1 MLIRLSISNFALI
14 DALEF
19 EPQERLNVITG
30 ETGAGK
36 SLLVDAL
43 GAITGKRISKEAV
56 RSGTQKASVDAT
68 FSDAS
73 KILTDEDYECYGF
86 ERQDDDTLLIS
97 REIFAEGRNLVRIN
111 GRSVTL
117 SVLKEIG
124 SRFLDIHGQNDQQ
137 TIFDVTKH
145 IDLLDRFC
153 GDQMLT
159 QQAEYR
165 RVLDLYK
172 EVIGQIRALGIDPEL
187 RKRRSEILAYQVDE
201 IRRAQFKP
209 GEEEVIN
216 TKFKHLML
224 FEKQAEVFDKISTLL
239 SIEDPQ
245 SIYSQM
251 VSLRNHIAILNK
263 SDNNFS
269 MLLDQ
274 VIRVQEDLSRIE
286 SELFDQRQES
296 LYGDETLEDV
306 RQRLDLLNRLK
317 EKYGESIDEINACL
331 QRAEMELEELNSAES
346 RLKVMHK
353 QRIELERE
361 LIIIA
366 DNIHN
371 LRNSAGEVLSQRIS
385 RELSD
390 LGMQNAVFE
399 VRLTKRPK
407 EKFFSIKG
415 YDDVMFMFSAN
426 LGEDPLP
433 LQKIASG
440 GEASRIML
448 AIKSILADADRTQT
462 LIFDEVDTG
471 ISGKT
476 ATIVAEK
483 MRALS
488 NCKQV
493 LCVTHMA
500 QIAAA
505 ADHNYFISKS
515 VRDQRTV
522 TSLSVLDNNKKT
534 SEVARLLSGQSD
546 DKKSVDLSRQ
556 MIDRSTNNHQP

>member
-14 DALEF
+14 DSLAF

-43 GAITGKRISKEAV
+43 GAITGKRISKEAI
-56 RSGTQKASVDAT
+56 RSGTQKASVDAI
-68 FSDAS
+68 FSHAS
-73 KILTDEDYECYGF
+73 NILSDEDYEAYGF
-86 ERQDDDTLLIS
+86 EREEDDTLLIS

-137 TIFDVTKH
+137 TIFDVTRH

-153 GDQMLT
+153 GDDMLT
-159 QQAEYR
+159 MQTMYR
-165 RVLDLYK
+165 RVLNLYK

-187 RKRRSEILAYQVDE
+187 RRRRAEILEYQIDE
-201 IRRAQFKP
+201 IRRAGFKP
-209 GEEEVIN
+209 GEEDALN
-216 TKFKHLML
+216 SKFKHLLL
-224 FEKQAEVFDKISTLL
+224 FEKQAEVFDKISALL

-245 SIYSQM
+245 SLYSQM
-251 VSLRNHIAILNK
+251 GALQNHIAILSK
-263 SDNNFS
+263 SDSKYFS
-269 MLLDQ
+269 LVDQ
-274 VIRVQEDLSRIE
+274 VVRIQDDISQVE
-286 SELFDQRQES
+286 NELFSQKQDS

-306 RQRLDLLNRLK
+306 RQRIDSLNRLK
-317 EKYGESIDEINACL
+317 EKYGDSINAINSHL
-331 QRAEMELEELNSAES
+331 QKAEDELEELNAAES
-346 RLKVMHK
+346 RLKVLHK
-353 QRIELERE
+353 QRIDLERE
-361 LIIIA
+361 LISIA
-366 DNIHN
+366 DSIHDS
-371 LRNSAGEVLSQRIS
+371 RNRAGEELSRRIS

-390 LGMQNAVFE
+390 LGMLNAVFE
-399 VRLTKRPK
+399 VRLTRRPK
-407 EKFFSIKG
+407 EKFFSIRG

-426 LGEDPLP
+426 LGEEPLP

-448 AIKSILADADRTQT
+448 AIKTILADADRTQT

-488 NCKQV
+488 KCKQV

-505 ADHNYFISKS
+505 ADYNYLISKC
-515 VRDQRTV
+515 VRNQRTV
-522 TSLSVLDNNKKT
+522 TSLNVLEKESKT
-534 SEVARLLSGQSD
+534 AEVARLLSGQSD

-556 MIDRSTNNHQP
+556 MIDRITNNDQP